1 MMAGTA
7 LEGVTS
13 GAEVGHPV
21 AHDRVF
27 GDTRQV
33 QDELESSVVVS
44 SDASLRTVANLMVR
58 WFELFRVSC
67 EVAGGGGGAR
77 RPAVARAS
85 PCGGG
90 DGAGEFGELSVEP
103 IGCLDV

>member
-7 LEGVTS
+7 LEGVIS

-33 QDELESSVVVS
+33 QDELESSVVGVFRRESPDSREPHGPMARAVS
-44 SDASLRTVANLMVR
+44 SLL
-58 WFELFRVSC
+58 
-67 EVAGGGGGAR
+67 
-77 RPAVARAS
+77 
-85 PCGGG
+85 
-90 DGAGEFGELSVEP
+90 
-103 IGCLDV
+103 